1 MTSIPTSSVR
11 VFGVWYLVAGLDNL
25 QLQKNA
31 GNGVLHAV
39 ALANLEHMRDSEK
52 SALSHGATSKG
63 ILNNA
68 SLSSLAGKGVVR
80 QHNEN
85 ILHTNLVA
93 KVGEVGEGD
102 AGKVLE
108 VVTHGDAVEGD
119 TLDHEA
125 LALLCIALSILGR
138 HESELTVVDPV
149 EEHVSLTLVKTRDGN
164 DAVFH
169 DLSKLDRNTETQGHH
184 VASGVQEVVSV
195 EDEGDVDTEGA
206 V

>member
-1 MTSIPTSSVR
+1 MTSIPKSSVR
-11 VFGVWYLVAGLDNL
+11 VLRVWCLVAGLDNL

-31 GNGVLHAV
+31 GNGVLHAI

-52 SALSHGATSKG
+52 STLSHGATSKG
-63 ILNNA
+63 ILNDTG
-68 SLSSLAGKGVVR
+68 LSSLAGKGIFR
-80 QHNEN
+80 EHNEN
-85 ILHTNLVA
+85 ILDTNLVA
-93 KVGEVGEGD
+93 KVGEVGECD
-102 AGKVLE
+102 AGKVLK
-108 VVTHGDAVEGD
+108 VIAHGDAVEGD

-125 LALLCIALSILGR
+125 LALLCIVLSIPGR
-138 HESELTVVDPV
+138 HKSKLTVVDPV
-149 EEHVSLTLVKTRDGN
+149 EEHVSLTLVKTRNGN

-169 DLSKLDRNTETQGHH
+169 DLSKLDGDTETQGHH